1 LWGGIPPYGS
11 DVHPVN
17 ACPITSQTPP
27 TCLIHGTA
35 DTVVPYAISV
45 NLSSNLT
52 AAVVYNELH
61 PLAGYNHYPVMADNV
76 YDTNLVATIIN
87 DMIAFAN
94 LTTGHLKPAIPV
106 HLGDHYL
113 QVANGQFSFDITGPT
128 NVTIAV
134 ERSTNLMSTWQTIAT
149 NQLPTGAAW
158 FTNGVS
164 ATSEFYRVRIIS
176 PY

>member
-1 LWGGIPPYGS
+1 
-11 DVHPVN
+11 
-17 ACPITSQTPP
+17 
-27 TCLIHGTA
+27 
-35 DTVVPYAISV
+35 
-45 NLSSNLT
+45 
-52 AAVVYNELH
+52 
-61 PLAGYNHYPVMADNV
+61 
-76 YDTNLVATIIN
+76 
-87 DMIAFAN
+87 MIAFAN
-94 LTTGHLKPAIPV
+94 LTAGRLQQAVPIR
-106 HLGDHYL
+106 LGDHYS
-113 QVANGQFSFDITGPT
+113 QVVNGQFSFDITGPT